1 MLKEL
6 AKKMFKR
13 KSAEKMKSQNKGV
26 RRDEN
31 FAKKFAKKKLD
42 NKSNKRVGGKY

>member
-13 KSAEKMKSQNKGV
+13 KSGKEMKESMKGG
-26 RRDEN
+26 RRDESW
-31 FAKKFAKKKLD
+31 AKKFAKKKLD
-42 NKSNKRVGGKY
+42 NKSDKRVGGKY